1 MKQAIM
7 IGAGNIGRGFIGAIL
22 SRSGYHVT
30 FADVC
35 LLYTSIEIN
44 GYEDL
49 LNPELK
55 GKIIVAAPDAS
66 SSGWRQL
73 QTILATMGDEFD
85 DDKGWN
91 YIEQLLP
98 SCFSTTSSKDVY
110 NLVINGEYVVGLSLI
125 HICGEPDK
133 AHDQKQQKRRRRRY
147 YS

>member
-1 MKQAIM
+1 MVFCVNTDLEAEL
-7 IGAGNIGRGFIGAIL
+7 G
-22 SRSGYHVT
+22 
-30 FADVC
+30 
-35 LLYTSIEIN
+35 IEIN

-98 SCFSTTSSKDVY
+98 DVLDGTVQPGRVFDRTVALDEVPDGY
-110 NLVINGEYVVGLSLI
+110 RAMADREALKVLVR
-125 HICGEPDK
+125 P
-133 AHDQKQQKRRRRRY
+133 
-147 YS
+147 